1 MNTEIIM
8 AYCDKCGNYD
18 ESHRDSMDYEKD
30 SHLEAQ
36 NYEPDLY
43 YYWDS
48 PLEEDYDWRDALP
61 NADCLC
67 EICFD
72 ILNSEKKIKW
82 QCK

>member
-1 MNTEIIM
+1 M

-48 PLEEDYDWRDALP
+48 PLEEDMIGETLSQMLIVYAKSVLIFSTEKRK
-61 NADCLC
+61 
-67 EICFD
+67 
-72 ILNSEKKIKW
+72 LNGNVKK
-82 QCK
+82 CSL

>member
-1 MNTEIIM
+1 M

-36 NYEPDLY
+36 NYEPDLD

-48 PLEEDYDWRDALP
+48 P
-61 NADCLC
+61 
-67 EICFD
+67 
-72 ILNSEKKIKW
+72 
-82 QCK
+82 